1 MEPNEFIDKFSTI
14 FDETD
19 ASGLTLETSFRDIEE
34 WSSLTALGL
43 LAMTEEEYNV
53 RLNNQD
59 IKESITIGDL
69 YNIVL
74 KKHSA

>member
-1 MEPNEFIDKFSTI
+1 MEPEKFIDNFAAI

-19 ASGLTLETSFRDIEE
+19 PSNLNMETSFRDIDE

-43 LAMTEEEYNV
+43 LAMVEEEYNV

-59 IKESITIGDL
+59 IKGATTIRDL
-69 YNIVL
+69 YKIIQ
-74 KKHSA
+74 KKQSV